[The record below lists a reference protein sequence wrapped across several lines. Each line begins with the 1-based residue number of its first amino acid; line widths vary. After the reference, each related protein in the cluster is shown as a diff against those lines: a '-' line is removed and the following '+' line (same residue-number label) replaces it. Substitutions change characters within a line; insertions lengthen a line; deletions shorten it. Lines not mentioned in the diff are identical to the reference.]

1 MDIDHD
7 RCLETVSSSRNPPS
21 PVALSRYV
29 MELFEERTGNETGDT
44 QETQSPVPGVEVI
57 SKEDDFDALFD
68 AFVKQG

>member
-1 MDIDHD
+1 
-7 RCLETVSSSRNPPS
+7 
-21 PVALSRYV
+21 